1 MIGDAWIE
9 DYPQYTT
16 CILYNLLLPGKG
28 EKKKKKKKRIKAVSC
43 GTKFVMRYEDY
54 CEFRLEA

>member
-28 EKKKKKKKRIKAVSC
+28 EKKKRKRKKGLKLSAVAQNLS
-43 GTKFVMRYEDY
+43 
-54 CEFRLEA
+54 

>member
-28 EKKKKKKKRIKAVSC
+28 EKKKRKRKKGLKLSAVAQNLSW
-43 GTKFVMRYEDY
+43 GMKIIVNSD
-54 CEFRLEA
+54 